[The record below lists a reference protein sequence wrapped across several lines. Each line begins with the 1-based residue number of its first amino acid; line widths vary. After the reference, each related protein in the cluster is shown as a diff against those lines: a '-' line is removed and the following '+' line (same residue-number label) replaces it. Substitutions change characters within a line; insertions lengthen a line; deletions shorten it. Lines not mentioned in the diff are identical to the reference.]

1 MYSPKIREDL
11 IPRLHQLGQKR
22 KMPMTHLVAEAVEQ
36 YLDTHER
43 PAETLPMQRHGGAA
57 KQIV

>member
-22 KMPMTHLVAEAVEQ
+22 EMPMTHLVAEAVEQ

-43 PAETLPMQRHGGAA
+43 PAETLPIQRPEGGQYAL
-57 KQIV
+57 V